1 MFSHQFH
8 QVCLH
13 SPRGSVCRLEG
24 IPNEV
29 LMFRSFLL
37 GRVKKLRLKYQSLA
51 KNLNADV
58 ILLECE
64 VLGFL
69 GSSEI

>member
-1 MFSHQFH
+1 M
-8 QVCLH
+8 
-13 SPRGSVCRLEG
+13 REG

>member
-1 MFSHQFH
+1 M
-8 QVCLH
+8 
-13 SPRGSVCRLEG
+13 REG

-29 LMFRSFLL
+29 LTFRSFLL

-51 KNLNADV
+51 KNLNANV

>member
-1 MFSHQFH
+1 MFTFSTRFSLQM
-8 QVCLH
+8 
-13 SPRGSVCRLEG
+13 REG

-51 KNLNADV
+51 KNLNANV